1 MKKSTFPGFLLASIC
16 ILTLLQSCKD
26 DSYLLAPPPVPN
38 QSFVEEFDT
47 AQRAYNRG
55 WRFINRSDVI
65 GRRNWQNPDANS
77 GIPFLSWSG
86 TGNGYLW
93 ADYQSTASDAGTISN
108 WAVSPELTM
117 QNGDKIVFYTRTQLY
132 FFNNDSTDFVNRMQ
146 VRLNKTTSL
155 NCGDGIDPGDFT
167 VPLLDINPFYYE
179 FLKKVFSTPP
189 PPNTPPTDPAYIAY
203 SHARQAYPHVWT
215 RFEATVIGLDGPTKG
230 RFAFR
235 YFTEEAGSN
244 GRGSSIG
251 IDAVSYVS
259 KK

>member
-1 MKKSTFPGFLLASIC
+1 MKRSIFPGFLLAIIS

-26 DSYLLAPPPVPN
+26 DSYLLAPPPIPD

-47 AQRAYNRG
+47 AQNAYNRG
-55 WRFINRSDVI
+55 WRYINRSDVI
-65 GRRNWQNPDANS
+65 GRRNWQNPDASS

-93 ADYQSTASDAGTISN
+93 ADYQSTASAAGTISN

-132 FFNNDSTDFVNRMQ
+132 LFNSDSTDFVNRMQ

-155 NCGDGIDPGDFT
+155 NCGDGTDPGDFT

-179 FLKKVFSTPP
+179 FLKNAF
-189 PPNTPPTDPAYIAY
+189 NNPANPL
-203 SHARQAYPHVWT
+203 HQQARQAYPHVWT
-215 RFEATVIGLDGPTKG
+215 RFEATVIGLDAPTKG

-251 IDAVSYVS
+251 IDAVTYTS

>member
-26 DSYLLAPPPVPN
+26 DSYLLAPPPVPD

-47 AQRAYNRG
+47 AQNAYNRG
-55 WRFINRSDVI
+55 WRFVNRSELI
-65 GRRNWQNPDANS
+65 GRTNWQNPTTLT
-77 GIPFLSWSG
+77 GIPFISYSG

-93 ADYQSTASDAGTISN
+93 ADYQSTSGAAVTISN
-108 WAVSPELTM
+108 WAVSPELIM
-117 QNGDKIVFYTRTQLY
+117 QNGDKIIFYTRTELL

-155 NCGDGIDPGDFT
+155 NCGDGTDHGDFT
-167 VPLLDINPFYYE
+167 VPLLDDNPFYYE
-179 FLKKVFSTPP
+179 FLKSAFSNPA
-189 PPNTPPTDPAYIAY
+189 DPLFQQ
-203 SHARQAYPHVWT
+203 ARQAYPHVWT

-251 IDAVSYVS
+251 IDAVSYSS

>member
-47 AQRAYNRG
+47 AQSAYNRG

-65 GRRNWQNPDANS
+65 GRRNWGNPVPDANA
-77 GIPFLSWSG
+77 GIPFYAYSG
-86 TGNGYLW
+86 ANGTAYLW

-167 VPLLDINPFYYE
+167 IPLLDINPFYYE
-179 FLKKVFSTPP
+179 FLKRAF
-189 PPNTPPTDPAYIAY
+189 NNPTNPLYQQ
-203 SHARQAYPHVWT
+203 ARQAYPHVWT
-215 RFEATVIGLDGPTKG
+215 RFEATVIGLDGPT
-230 RFAFR
+230 
-235 YFTEEAGSN
+235 
-244 GRGSSIG
+244 
-251 IDAVSYVS
+251 
-259 KK
+259 

>member
-1 MKKSTFPGFLLASIC
+1 MKKSIFSGFLLASAC

-26 DSYLLAPPPVPN
+26 DSYLLAPPPVPD

-47 AQRAYNRG
+47 AQRAYDRG
-55 WRFINRSDVI
+55 WRFINRSDEI

-77 GIPFLSWSG
+77 GVPFLSWSG

-93 ADYQSTASDAGTISN
+93 ADYLSTASAAGTISN

-117 QNGDKIVFYTRTQLY
+117 QNGDKIIFYTRTQLY
-132 FFNNDSTDFVNRMQ
+132 FFNGDSTDFVNRMQ
-146 VRLNKTTSL
+146 VRMNKTTSL
-155 NCGDGIDPGDFT
+155 YCGDGTDPGDFT

-179 FLKKVFSTPP
+179 FLK
-189 PPNTPPTDPAYIAY
+189 NAYNNPSNPLY
-203 SHARQAYPHVWT
+203 QQARQAYPHVWT
-215 RFEATVIGLDGPTKG
+215 RFEATVSGLNGPTKG

-244 GRGSSIG
+244 GRATSIG
-251 IDAVSYVS
+251 IDSVAYVS
-259 KK
+259 KH

>member
-1 MKKSTFPGFLLASIC
+1 MKRSIFPGFLLAIIS

-26 DSYLLAPPPVPN
+26 DSYLLAPPPIPD

-47 AQRAYNRG
+47 AQNAYNRG

-65 GRRNWQNPDANS
+65 GRRNWQNPDASS

-93 ADYQSTASDAGTISN
+93 ADYQSTASAAGTISN

-132 FFNNDSTDFVNRMQ
+132 LFNSDSTDFVNRMQ

-155 NCGDGIDPGDFT
+155 NCGDGTDPGDFT

-179 FLKKVFSTPP
+179 FLKNAF
-189 PPNTPPTDPAYIAY
+189 NNPANPL
-203 SHARQAYPHVWT
+203 HQQARQAYPHVWT
-215 RFEATVIGLDGPTKG
+215 RFEATVIGLDAPTKG

-251 IDAVSYVS
+251 IDAVTYTS

>member
-1 MKKSTFPGFLLASIC
+1 MKKSTLSGFLLASLS

-26 DSYLLAPPPVPN
+26 DSYLLAPPPISD

-47 AQRAYNRG
+47 AQSAYNRG
-55 WRFINRSDVI
+55 WRFINRSDLI
-65 GRRNWQNPDANS
+65 GRTNWQNPTALA
-77 GIPFLSWSG
+77 GIPFLSYSG
-86 TGNGYLW
+86 TGTGYLW

-108 WAVSPELTM
+108 WAVSPVLTM
-117 QNGDKIVFYTRTQLY
+117 QNGDKIVFYTRAELS

-155 NCGDGIDPGDFT
+155 NCGNGTDPGDFT
-167 VPLLDINPFYYE
+167 VPLLDVNPFYYE
-179 FLKKVFSTPP
+179 FLKSAF
-189 PPNTPPTDPAYIAY
+189 NNPANPLYQQ
-203 SHARQAYPHVWT
+203 ARQAYPHVWT

-244 GRGSSIG
+244 GRSSSIG
-251 IDAVSYVS
+251 IDAVSYSS

>member
-1 MKKSTFPGFLLASIC
+1 MKKSTFPGFLMASIC

-26 DSYLLAPPPVPN
+26 DSYLLAPPPVPD

-47 AQRAYNRG
+47 AQNAYNRG
-55 WRFINRSDVI
+55 WRFINRSELI
-65 GRRNWQNPDANS
+65 GRTNWQNPTILT
-77 GIPFLSWSG
+77 GIPFISYSG

-93 ADYQSTASDAGTISN
+93 ADYQSTSGAAVTISN
-108 WAVSPELTM
+108 WAVSPELIM
-117 QNGDKIVFYTRTQLY
+117 QNGDKIVFYTRTELL

-155 NCGDGIDPGDFT
+155 NCGDGTDHGDFT

-179 FLKKVFSTPP
+179 FLKSAY
-189 PPNTPPTDPAYIAY
+189 NNPANPLYQQ
-203 SHARQAYPHVWT
+203 ARQAYPHVWT
-215 RFEATVIGLDGPTKG
+215 RFEATVVGLNGPTKG

-235 YFTEEAGSN
+235 YFTEGAGNN

-251 IDAVSYVS
+251 VDAVSYVT

>member
-26 DSYLLAPPPVPN
+26 DRYLLEPPPVPD

-47 AQRAYNRG
+47 AQNAYNRG

-65 GRRNWQNPDANS
+65 GRRNWGNPVPDANA
-77 GIPFLSWSG
+77 GIPFYAYSG
-86 TGNGYLW
+86 ANGTAYLW
-93 ADYQSTASDAGTISN
+93 ADYQSTSSAAGTISN

-117 QNGDKIVFYTRTQLY
+117 QNGDKIIFYTRTQLY

-155 NCGDGIDPGDFT
+155 NCGNGIDPGDFT

-179 FLKKVFSTPP
+179 FLKNAF
-189 PPNTPPTDPAYIAY
+189 NNPANPLYQQ
-203 SHARQAYPHVWT
+203 ARQAYPHVWT

-235 YFTEEAGSN
+235 YFTEEAGNN
-244 GRGSSIG
+244 GRASSIG
-251 IDAVSYVS
+251 IDAVSYIS

>member
-1 MKKSTFPGFLLASIC
+1 MKKSIFPGFLLASIC

-26 DSYLLAPPPVPN
+26 DSYLVAPPPVPD

-47 AQRAYNRG
+47 AQKAYDRG
-55 WRFINRSDVI
+55 WRFINRSELI
-65 GRRNWQNPDANS
+65 GRTNWQNPTTLT
-77 GIPFLSWSG
+77 GIPFISYSG

-93 ADYQSTASDAGTISN
+93 ADYQSTSGAAVTISN
-108 WAVSPELTM
+108 WAVSPELIM
-117 QNGDKIVFYTRTQLY
+117 QNGDKIVFYTRCELIPFTTTVT
-132 FFNNDSTDFVNRMQ
+132 TDFVNRMQ

-155 NCGDGIDPGDFT
+155 NCGDGLDPGDFT
-167 VPLLDINPFYYE
+167 VPLLDINPFYNE
-179 FLKKVFSTPP
+179 FILQSFNNPL
-189 PPNTPPTDPAYIAY
+189 DPRHNEAL
-203 SHARQAYPHVWT
+203 QAYPHVWT

-235 YFTEEAGSN
+235 YFTEEAGNN

-251 IDAVSYVS
+251 VDAVSYVT

>member
-26 DSYLLAPPPVPN
+26 DSYLLTPPPVPD

-47 AQRAYNRG
+47 AQSAYNRG
-55 WRFINRSDVI
+55 WRFINRSELV
-65 GRRNWQNPDANS
+65 GRTNWQNPTTLT
-77 GIPFLSWSG
+77 GIPFISYSG

-93 ADYQSTASDAGTISN
+93 ADYQSTSGAAVTISN
-108 WAVSPELTM
+108 WAVSPELIM
-117 QNGDKIVFYTRTQLY
+117 QNGDKIIFYTRTELL

-179 FLKKVFSTPP
+179 FLKSAF
-189 PPNTPPTDPAYIAY
+189 NNPANPLYQQ
-203 SHARQAYPHVWT
+203 ARQAYPHVWT

-235 YFTEEAGSN
+235 YFTEEAGNN

-251 IDAVSYVS
+251 VDAVSYVT

>member
-1 MKKSTFPGFLLASIC
+1 MKKSKLFGFLFALLS

-47 AQRAYNRG
+47 AKSAYNRG
-55 WRFINRSDVI
+55 WRFINRSDLI

-93 ADYQSTASDAGTISN
+93 ADYQSTASDAGIISN

-117 QNGDKIVFYTRTQLY
+117 QNGDKIIFYTRAELDTL
-132 FFNNDSTDFVNRMQ
+132 NGDSTDFVNRMQ

-155 NCGDGIDPGDFT
+155 NCGEGLDPGDFT
-167 VPLLDINPFYYE
+167 VPLLDVNPFYYE
-179 FLKKVFSTPP
+179 FLKSAFINPSSPLFQQ
-189 PPNTPPTDPAYIAY
+189 
-203 SHARQAYPHVWT
+203 ARQAYPHVWT
-215 RFEATVIGLDGPTKG
+215 RFEATVFGLDGPTKG

-235 YFTEEAGSN
+235 YFMEEAGGN

-251 IDAVSYVS
+251 IDAVSYSS

>member
-1 MKKSTFPGFLLASIC
+1 MKKSTFPGFLLASIT

-26 DSYLLAPPPVPN
+26 DSYLLAPPPVPD

-47 AQRAYNRG
+47 AQSAYNRG

-65 GRRNWQNPDANS
+65 GRRNWQNPDGLS
-77 GIPFLSWSG
+77 GVPFLSWSG

-93 ADYQSTASDAGTISN
+93 ADYQSTASAAGTISN

-155 NCGDGIDPGDFT
+155 NCGDGTDPGDFT
-167 VPLLDINPFYYE
+167 VPLIDINPFYYE
-179 FLKKVFSTPP
+179 FLKNAF
-189 PPNTPPTDPAYIAY
+189 NNPANPLYQQ
-203 SHARQAYPHVWT
+203 ARQAYPHVWT

-235 YFTEEAGSN
+235 YFTEEAGNN

-251 IDAVSYVS
+251 IDAVSYTS

>member
-1 MKKSTFPGFLLASIC
+1 MKKSTSPGFLMASIC
-16 ILTLLQSCKD
+16 ILTLLQFCKD
-26 DSYLLAPPPVPN
+26 DSYLLAPPPVPD

-47 AQRAYNRG
+47 AQNAYNRG
-55 WRFINRSDVI
+55 WRFINRSELI
-65 GRRNWQNPDANS
+65 GRTNWQNPTTLT
-77 GIPFLSWSG
+77 GIPFISYSG

-93 ADYQSTASDAGTISN
+93 ADYQSTSGAAVTISN

-117 QNGDKIVFYTRTQLY
+117 QNGDKIVFYTRAELA

-155 NCGDGIDPGDFT
+155 NCGDGTDFGDFT

-179 FLKKVFSTPP
+179 FLKSAY
-189 PPNTPPTDPAYIAY
+189 NNPANPLYQQ
-203 SHARQAYPHVWT
+203 ARQAYPHVWT
-215 RFEATVIGLDGPTKG
+215 RFEATVVGLNGPTKG

-235 YFTEEAGSN
+235 YFTEEAGNN

-251 IDAVSYVS
+251 VDAVSYVT

>member
-1 MKKSTFPGFLLASIC
+1 MKKSTFSGFLLVSLS

-26 DSYLLAPPPVPN
+26 DSYLLAPPPVPD

-47 AQRAYNRG
+47 AQNAYNRG

-65 GRRNWQNPDANS
+65 GRTNWQNPTALT
-77 GIPFLSWSG
+77 GIPFISYSG
-86 TGNGYLW
+86 TGTGYLW
-93 ADYQSTASDAGTISN
+93 ADYQSTSSDAGVISN

-117 QNGDKIVFYTRTQLY
+117 QNGDKIVFYTRAELD
-132 FFNNDSTDFVNRMQ
+132 FFNNDSTDFVNRIQ

-155 NCGDGIDPGDFT
+155 NCGDGTDPGDFT
-167 VPLLDINPFYYE
+167 VPLLDVNPFYYE
-179 FLKKVFSTPP
+179 FLKSAF
-189 PPNTPPTDPAYIAY
+189 NNPANPLYQQ
-203 SHARQAYPHVWT
+203 ARQAYPHVWT
-215 RFEATVIGLDGPTKG
+215 RFEATVIGLDAPTKG

-235 YFTEEAGSN
+235 YFMEGAGSN

-251 IDAVSYVS
+251 IDAVSYSS